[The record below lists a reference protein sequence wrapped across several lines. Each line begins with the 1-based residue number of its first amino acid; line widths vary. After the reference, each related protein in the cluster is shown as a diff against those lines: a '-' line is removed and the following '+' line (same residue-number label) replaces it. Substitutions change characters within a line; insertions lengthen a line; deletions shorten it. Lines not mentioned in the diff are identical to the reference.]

1 MAQPGNFLLTDQVA
15 IITGGG
21 GGIGRAIALA
31 LAGADADI
39 VIADIVP
46 ERCEAVAAEVRALG
60 RRALPV
66 PTDVMD
72 TDQIRTM
79 VDKAKG
85 EFGRID
91 ILVNNAGGVGRRDF
105 IAQFA

>member
-1 MAQPGNFLLTDQVA
+1 MIPAIAPPISGLFRQRRRLTGLSRYPHWMADEESMMTQPGNSLLTDRVA

-31 LAGADADI
+31 LAGAGADI

-46 ERCEAVAAEVRALG
+46 ERCEAVAAEVRALD

-66 PTDVMD
+66 PT
-72 TDQIRTM
+72 
-79 VDKAKG
+79 
-85 EFGRID
+85 
-91 ILVNNAGGVGRRDF
+91 
-105 IAQFA
+105 